1 MNRLASFLVTRVK
14 STFQILLVWVC
25 VTSAFGQEVRVYVSS
40 RAGDRLTPKP
50 PVRFVPQESADRP
63 LFRIMTGNMFQ
74 RMDGFGASFQEAGMI
89 CLNGLSH
96 TKQADVLRSLF
107 DARQGAGFSAMSLP
121 IAGSDFSSAGPWY
134 SYDEAPGD
142 VSMKKFSIQR
152 DLKPTGL
159 ITYIRL
165 ARRYGRFRLQASM
178 DYPPDWM
185 LVDLEKNQEVNP
197 RYYDALARYYLRYVR
212 EYERQ
217 GVFISYLSL
226 FNEPRTGGDGYTQI
240 SYSEIRNLLENYVG
254 PLFTNE
260 DVRTQIMLSAP
271 PSRQDAF
278 NEFPIVLSD
287 PQARHYVAALPY
299 HGGGSA
305 AQPGSFDKI
314 AALHDRYQYLPLW
327 MIGTPGA
334 DASARPCSSA
344 HLPRSSFEDGACW
357 GNVIVSDLKA
367 GASAWIYGNMI
378 LDRHGGPWLASAVH
392 RDPNPNRQQPVIM
405 VDRKTG
411 KVTYTG
417 IYYYLEHFSK
427 FVRPGAIRVLF
438 DGKFPGLR
446 GVAFLSP
453 EPASGWHWV
462 VELLNNRQT
471 RAQIQVD
478 FEVDWIRRSFRLTLA
493 AASITTCVWKPLP
506 NTVGTMSM
514 D

>member
-1 MNRLASFLVTRVK
+1 MNRSVFFLVKRKRTAFR
-14 STFQILLVWVC
+14 ILLVCVC
-25 VTSAFGQEVRVYVSS
+25 AMSASAQEVKIYVSS

-50 PVRFVPQESADRP
+50 PIRFVPQERADRP

-89 CLNGLSH
+89 CLDRLPRA
-96 TKQADVLRSLF
+96 KQADVLRSLF
-107 DARQGAGFSAMSLP
+107 DAHQGAGFSAMSVP
-121 IAGSDFSSAGPWY
+121 IAGSDFSSAGSWY

-142 VSMKKFSIQR
+142 VFMKKFSIQR
-152 DLKPTGL
+152 DLERNGL
-159 ITYIRL
+159 ITYITL
-165 ARRYGRFRLQASM
+165 ARRYGKFTLQASM

-185 LVDLEKNQEVNP
+185 LISAKENQDVNP
-197 RYYDALARYYLRYVR
+197 KYYEALARYYLRYVQ

-217 GVFISYLSL
+217 GVFINYLSL
-226 FNEPRTGGDGYTQI
+226 FNEPRTAGNGYTQI
-240 SYSEIRNLLENYVG
+240 SYSEIRNLLKNYVG

-287 PQARHYVAALPY
+287 PQARHYVAGLPY
-299 HGGGSA
+299 YGVGSA
-305 AQPGSFDKI
+305 AGPGDFDKI

-327 MIGTPGA
+327 MMGNPGA
-334 DASARPCSSA
+334 DASARSCSSA
-344 HLPRSSFEDGACW
+344 RLPRFSFQDGACW
-357 GNVIVSDLKA
+357 GNMIVSDLKA

-378 LDRHGGPWLASAVH
+378 LSQHGGPWLTSSVH
-392 RDPNPNRQQPVIM
+392 HDRDPNPQQPVVVI
-405 VDRKTG
+405 DRRTG

-453 EPASGWHWV
+453 EPTGGWHWV
-462 VELLNNRQT
+462 VELLNNRQAS
-471 RAQIQVD
+471 AQVQVD
-478 FEVDWIRRSFRLTLA
+478 FEVDWIRTSFRLTLPA
-493 AASITTCVWKPLP
+493 VSITTCVWKPLP
-506 NTVGTMSM
+506 NTVGTMSIN
-514 D
+514 